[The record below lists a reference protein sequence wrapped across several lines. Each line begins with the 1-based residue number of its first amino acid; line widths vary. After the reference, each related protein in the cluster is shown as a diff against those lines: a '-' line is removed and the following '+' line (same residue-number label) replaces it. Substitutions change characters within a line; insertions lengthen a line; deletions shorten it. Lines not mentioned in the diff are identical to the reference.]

1 MDVNEPEG
9 QVIVALDKT
18 FQFGAAF
25 DGDAGQDAVYSS
37 LVAPLVQKFIFDG
50 DTAR

>member
-18 FQFGAAF
+18 FQFDAAF
-25 DGDAGQDAVYSS
+25 DGDAGQDAVYRS
-37 LVAPLVQKFIFDG
+37 LVAPLVGHFVFDC
-50 DTAR
+50 DNAR